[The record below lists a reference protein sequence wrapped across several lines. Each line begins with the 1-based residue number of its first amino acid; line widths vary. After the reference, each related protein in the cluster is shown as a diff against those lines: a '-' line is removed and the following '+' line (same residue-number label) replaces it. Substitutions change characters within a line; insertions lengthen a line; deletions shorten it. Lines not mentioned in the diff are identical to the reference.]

1 MSKALS
7 AVRRAARPVV
17 VLVAGLSALTASAIA
32 YADGIDISH
41 YQGTV
46 SWSKVDDA
54 GITFAFMKATEGT
67 SYADPTLKTNWA
79 GAERQG
85 IYRSAYHFARPGSGS
100 AVAQARFFV
109 SKAGTFQ
116 DRGDLPPVLDLET
129 TGGLGPAALR
139 SWVSTWLSTVEDLT
153 GRRPILYFSPYFWID
168 HLGNSTAFTK
178 YPLWVA
184 HYTTGSPKVPGGW
197 SSWTFWQRTDS
208 GRVSGIGGNV
218 DMNRFNGTS
227 AQLAA
232 LARSSGGTTAAPPAG
247 PTVPTGAATTL
258 TMAPGTA
265 APEAGQVVPFAGDLR
280 TATTARAV
288 PNRAVTL
295 WTRPVGT
302 STWTLAKSASTDA
315 NGHYVLTAPVSGS
328 ADYQV
333 RTVGDDA
340 YGAAI
345 SPVSRLTIPSGTAV
359 SLDLLK
365 NRTTVTRGAPLMLY
379 GHLTSGSAGVAGQ
392 TVRYYKRAPAGGS
405 WIYVGRSTSKA
416 PTGWHSIVV
425 RPLVSRVWKV
435 TYGGSDVLA
444 PRTSGYLTVRPR

>member
-17 VLVAGLSALTASAIA
+17 VLVAALSVLTASAIA

-109 SKAGTFQ
+109 SRAGTFQ
-116 DRGDLPPVLDLET
+116 DRGDLPPVLDLEI

-178 YPLWVA
+178 YPLWIA
-184 HYTTGSPKVPGGW
+184 HYTTSSPKVPGGW

-333 RTVGDDA
+333 RTVGDEA

-345 SPVSRLTIPSGTAV
+345 SPVSRLTIPSGAAV
-359 SLDLLK
+359 
-365 NRTTVTRGAPLMLY
+365 
-379 GHLTSGSAGVAGQ
+379 
-392 TVRYYKRAPAGGS
+392 
-405 WIYVGRSTSKA
+405 
-416 PTGWHSIVV
+416 
-425 RPLVSRVWKV
+425 
-435 TYGGSDVLA
+435 
-444 PRTSGYLTVRPR
+444 